1 MIIKY
6 VCIEEFEVPILDEE
20 GSFLNED
27 GSYYGTIPIK
37 KGSQWNLDGTDTICG
52 ADLKLTNET
61 NFIEISNER
70 LEKYFVEMIDEATVF
85 EEYDAGPVII
95 VIPKDIPENEIIEEA
110 KKCFKKYSDE
120 CLDENHD
127 YYLDDKYSEAGIK
140 RAMCDGD
147 ITDVATDIEKEILYK
162 VWQVKIN
169 QYPF

>member
-6 VCIEEFEVPILDEE
+6 VCIEDFEVPILDEE

-70 LEKYFVEMIDEATVF
+70 LEKYFVEMIDEATLF
-85 EEYDAGPVII
+85 DSYDGPKII
-95 VIPKDIPENEIIEEA
+95 VLPKTTKEDEIMEEA
-110 KKCFKKYSDE
+110 KKCFEKYCDE
-120 CLDENHD
+120 YLDKDHD
-127 YYLDDKYSEAGIK
+127 YYLDDEYSEIGIK
-140 RAMCDGD
+140 RVMFEGD
-147 ITDVATDIEKEILYK
+147 MTDTVTDIEKETLYK

-169 QYPF
+169 EYPF